1 MNEVIANQAI
11 GDFLEGLASDS
22 PTPGGGAVAAVCGAA
37 GAALVAMVCN
47 LTIGK
52 AGYESA
58 QDRVRAIL
66 PEAER
71 ARSSFLELADR
82 DASAFD
88 GVMAAF
94 RMPKVT
100 DEEKAARSQAIQ
112 RGYEAAA
119 EAPLE
124 IARLAAGLIGAAREV
139 TEIGNV
145 NAASDGACG
154 ARSLWAAVW
163 CATDNV
169 AINAAALKDPARA
182 GALRD
187 EVSAL
192 RLSAGIDLDDADT
205 AFAARVG

>member
-1 MNEVIANQAI
+1 VSEVIAEQAI
-11 GDFLEGLASDS
+11 GAFLEGLASDS
-22 PTPGGGAVAAVCGAA
+22 PTPGGGTVAALCGAA
-37 GAALVAMVCN
+37 GAALVSMVCT

-52 AGYESA
+52 AGYEEA
-58 QDRVRAIL
+58 QDRLRAIL

-71 ARSSFLELADR
+71 ARTAFLELGDR

-94 RMPKVT
+94 RMPKDT
-100 DEEKAARSQAIQ
+100 DAEQAARSQAIQ
-112 RGYEAAA
+112 LGYEEAATT
-119 EAPLE
+119 PLE
-124 IARLAAGLIGAAREV
+124 IARLAASLLDPAREV

-154 ARSLWAAVW
+154 ARALWTALW

-169 AINAAALKDPARA
+169 AINAAALKDPAKA
-182 GALRD
+182 SALRD
-187 EVSAL
+187 EISVL
-192 RLSAGIDLDDADT
+192 RLNAGIVLDAADA